1 VALVYEALPA
11 GGQAPP
17 TAESGRRFRLAS
29 PRTAVVLGVLTFVLA
44 VVYVPLAYPARD
56 VSDGWV
62 VLLSLLAFAVPGVV
76 VALHQALEPAHVSV
90 WISPRD

>member
-1 VALVYEALPA
+1 
-11 GGQAPP
+11 
-17 TAESGRRFRLAS
+17 
-29 PRTAVVLGVLTFVLA
+29 
-44 VVYVPLAYPARD
+44 VYVPLAYPARD

-90 WISPRD
+90 WISPRG